1 MLQKKPKQPKETNW
15 KQKIQKP
22 QNENICLIYLNAEN
36 NCKFQIVYF
45 QSKCIEVVA
54 LRKQNA
60 CSYVKNNDIWQSFLR
75 KIAFCSQILLKLMQ
89 IIIKSADI

>member
-1 MLQKKPKQPKETNW
+1 MIFFLRILPIEFNTLIINAPKKPKQPKETNW
-15 KQKIQKP
+15 KQKFQKP

-54 LRKQNA
+54 LRKQN
-60 CSYVKNNDIWQSFLR
+60 VP
-75 KIAFCSQILLKLMQ
+75 M
-89 IIIKSADI
+89 

>member
-1 MLQKKPKQPKETNW
+1 MLQKSQN
-15 KQKIQKP
+15 KQKKQTGNKNFKNP
-22 QNENICLIYLNAEN
+22 KMKTSVNAEN
-36 NCKFQIVYF
+36 NCKFQIVNF

>member
-1 MLQKKPKQPKETNW
+1 MKTSV
-15 KQKIQKP
+15 
-22 QNENICLIYLNAEN
+22 NAEN

-60 CSYVKNNDIWQSFLR
+60 CSYVKNNDIWHSLLR